1 MRFAEVAGH
10 EKLKE
15 KLIESIRRDRVGH
28 SQLFFGPEGNGALP
42 LALAFA
48 QYLLCEN
55 PGTSDSCGSCS
66 SCKQVEHF
74 NYPDLHFVYPVAR
87 KEKGSDKPVSDDFF
101 KDWCKLLR
109 TERHFGLYRWLEQIG
124 VENKQAQISVH
135 ESSSILAKLS
145 LKSYSGGNKI
155 LIMWMPERL
164 HPSAANK
171 LLKLLEEPPEGS
183 IFLLVSEDPEKLIS
197 TITSRCQKVYV
208 PKYEM
213 RIIQEYLEQTEQLD
227 AKAASVIAK
236 IADGNLAEA
245 LRLAERAETYHNYA
259 LLFSTWVRNCYSV
272 NMKHLIDWSDECG
285 RFEREKLRD
294 FLKFCSNA
302 FRDSLRLNLLGEE
315 EVNDVFREIN
325 FELSKFAPFVHAN
338 NTPALLEAIDSA
350 AYDISRN
357 VNARLVLTDLSLSVA
372 RNLRVKP

>member
-10 EKLKE
+10 DDLKSKLVE
-15 KLIESIRRDRVGH
+15 TIRRDRVGH

-55 PGTSDSCGSCS
+55 PMDGDSCGKCS
-66 SCKQVEHF
+66 ACKQVEHF
-74 NYPDLHFVYPVAR
+74 NYPDLHFVFPVAR
-87 KEKGSDKPVSDDFF
+87 KQKGSDKPLSDDYYQ
-101 KDWCKLLR
+101 DWIKIINK
-109 TERHFGLYRWLEQIG
+109 ERYFGLYRWLEEIG

-135 ESSSILAKLS
+135 ESASILSKLS
-145 LKSYSGGNKI
+145 LKSYSGNNKI
-155 LIMWMPERL
+155 LILWMPERL
-164 HPSAANK
+164 NASAANK

-208 PKYEM
+208 PKYER
-213 RIIQEYLEQTEQLD
+213 RIIQHYLEQREQLD
-227 AKAASVIAK
+227 ANAAGVISK

-272 NMKHLIDWSDECG
+272 NMKHLVDWSEECG

-315 EVNDVFREIN
+315 EVNNVFREIN
-325 FELSKFAPFVHAN
+325 FELAKFAPFIHAG
-338 NTPALLEAIDSA
+338 NTPGILEAIDQA

-357 VNARLVLTDLSLSVA
+357 VNARLVLTDLSLTVA
-372 RNLRVKP
+372 KNLRLKP